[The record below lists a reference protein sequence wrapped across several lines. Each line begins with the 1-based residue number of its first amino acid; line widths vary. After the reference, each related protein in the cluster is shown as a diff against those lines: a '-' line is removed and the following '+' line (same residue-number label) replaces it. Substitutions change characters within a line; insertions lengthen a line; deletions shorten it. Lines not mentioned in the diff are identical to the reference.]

1 MQSSSCGSQTFVA
14 MKSVRIGQSP
24 LRLGVTLDRL
34 HSNTAVKQEKER
46 GKMLLARRAIVEGVI
61 VEG

>member
-1 MQSSSCGSQTFVA
+1 